1 MVATIVVSV
10 VNFFLETTPALED
23 SAEVWI
29 VELSCTAIFSLELL
43 LRTYVGSPSPRQMA
57 CDPGFWIDV
66 LATAPFYIQLALRR
80 GQSSGRLDL
89 QAIDLQAIEVLEV
102 MKLLRLVRI
111 LKLMKHFT
119 DWRVMLIALSNSWRA
134 LLVPGFSMLIAV
146 LLLSGALIVA
156 ERITAA
162 QRAIPHGN
170 ATSDEEGYDAEPFRD
185 GFEAMWCIFWIV
197 FTLGYDG
204 DYGTLGPAQRLIF
217 ACAVVCGLL
226 FTTMPITII
235 GEAFHS
241 AWEKKELLEVQ
252 IKISAMLEER
262 GLSMHELQS
271 IFSEFD
277 TSGDGQLDWTEF
289 KSAMKRLGLK
299 VPISK
304 LRQLFAQ
311 FDEDETGEVEW
322 FEFARVLFPNLD
334 SDGSEDQPPEVP
346 TAAQGAGCRVQGAK
360 GLSGMLRG
368 GWSSRQPAHADSGQ
382 ARSGTSSH
390 GGANGAG
397 GGLSPAAA
405 TVTSGGRG
413 SHGHGM
419 APGAAGTPTAGLP
432 KGGIPPPSKKRAL
445 LAKSALERVQMAN
458 TAANA
463 FAAAGQGAA
472 GQGACEA
479 RGEQHACEGC
489 APKNMSSAF
498 GAARKVDV
506 AGAADSGAP
515 GSEVASMRRQ
525 AAAGGGGVDGGGAA
539 PPPVEEQTCAFTA
552 EQEGEVPH
560 PASDQTKLTPADA
573 PAPVPEW
580 VG

>member
-1 MVATIVVSV
+1 
-10 VNFFLETTPALED
+10 
-23 SAEVWI
+23 
-29 VELSCTAIFSLELL
+29 
-43 LRTYVGSPSPRQMA
+43 
-57 CDPGFWIDV
+57 
-66 LATAPFYIQLALRR
+66 
-80 GQSSGRLDL
+80 
-89 QAIDLQAIEVLEV
+89 
-102 MKLLRLVRI
+102 
-111 LKLMKHFT
+111 
-119 DWRVMLIALSNSWRA
+119 
-134 LLVPGFSMLIAV
+134 
-146 LLLSGALIVA
+146 
-156 ERITAA
+156 
-162 QRAIPHGN
+162 
-170 ATSDEEGYDAEPFRD
+170 
-185 GFEAMWCIFWIV
+185 
-197 FTLGYDG
+197 
-204 DYGTLGPAQRLIF
+204 
-217 ACAVVCGLL
+217 
-226 FTTMPITII
+226 
-235 GEAFHS
+235 
-241 AWEKKELLEVQ
+241 
-252 IKISAMLEER
+252 MLEER

-479 RGEQHACEGC
+479 RGEQQHACEGC

-515 GSEVASMRRQ
+515 GSEVATMRRQ
-525 AAAGGGGVDGGGAA
+525 AAAGGGGVAGGGAA
-539 PPPVEEQTCAFTA
+539 PPPVEEPTCAFTA